1 MNERHEH
8 NVGDH
13 ALVEI
18 QAFLSKAQSMPI
30 MAVKEIA
37 DQLRV
42 QAMLAKTTPRRRRV
56 FDALADYYEHT
67 YEVRE
72 KAQHS
77 HEEGDGIGGA
87 VRALLDNF
95 DDD

>member
-1 MNERHEH
+1 
-8 NVGDH
+8 
-13 ALVEI
+13 
-18 QAFLSKAQSMPI
+18 MPI

-42 QAMLAKTTPRRRRV
+42 QAMLAKTTTRRRRV
-56 FDALADYYEHT
+56 FDALANYYEHT
-67 YEVRE
+67 YEVHE
-72 KAQHS
+72 KAHHS

-95 DDD
+95 DYD

>member
-1 MNERHEH
+1 
-8 NVGDH
+8 
-13 ALVEI
+13 
-18 QAFLSKAQSMPI
+18 MPLL
-30 MAVKEIA
+30 AVKEIA

-56 FDALADYYEHT
+56 FDAMADYYEHT
-67 YEVRE
+67 YDVRE

-77 HEEGDGIGGA
+77 HKEGDGIGGA